1 MISID
6 WTIYVQIASFLI
18 LIFILNSILYKPI
31 RNIMQQRRAKF
42 ESLAERISSASREAE
57 EKNQAFADGIKNARS
72 KGQKQKE
79 ALMQAAAEEERT
91 LVEEINA
98 KAKGNLDAVKA
109 QIAKEVGTV
118 KQELEKEIDTFANTI
133 TEKIL
138 GRAA

>member
-1 MISID
+1 MVNVD
-6 WTIYVQIASFLI
+6 WTILVQIVNFLI
-18 LIFILNSILYKPI
+18 LIFILNFVLYKPI
-31 RNIMQQRRAKF
+31 RSIMQQRKAKF
-42 ESLAERISSASREAE
+42 EGLADSISSASKEAE
-57 EKNQAFADGIKNARS
+57 DKNQAFTDGIKSARS

-91 LVEEINA
+91 IVAEINA
-98 KAKGNLDAVKA
+98 KAKADLDAVKA
-109 QIAKEVGTV
+109 QIAKEAGTV